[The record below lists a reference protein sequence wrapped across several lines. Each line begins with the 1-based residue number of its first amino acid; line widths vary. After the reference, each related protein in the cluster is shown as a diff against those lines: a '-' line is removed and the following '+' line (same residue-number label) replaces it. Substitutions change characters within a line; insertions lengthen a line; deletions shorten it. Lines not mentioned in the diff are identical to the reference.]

1 MLQWNCKSLQIKN
14 KSYMW
19 RFCFKIQTQQAHV
32 HKLQNSSQ
40 DMDWG
45 WKIVI
50 TIF

>member
-1 MLQWNCKSLQIKN
+1 
-14 KSYMW
+14 
-19 RFCFKIQTQQAHV
+19 V